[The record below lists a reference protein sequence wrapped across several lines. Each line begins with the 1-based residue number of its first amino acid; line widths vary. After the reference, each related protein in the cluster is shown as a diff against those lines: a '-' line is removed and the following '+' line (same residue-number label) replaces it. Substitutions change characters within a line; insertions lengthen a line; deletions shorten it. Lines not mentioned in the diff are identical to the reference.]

1 MTDCAHPEFM
11 AETSVHRLT
20 DGDGGPV
27 RDFVA
32 ELRIKCKACDLPFH
46 FVGAPTG
53 YAFKHPTVDVVATT
67 LHAPIAPG
75 ERSLADLPSRLAF
88 EAPPS

>member
-1 MTDCAHPEFM
+1 MFEA
-11 AETSVHRLT
+11 SVHRLT
-20 DGDGGPV
+20 DGDDGPV

-32 ELRIKCKACDLPFH
+32 EFRIKCKACDLPFH
-46 FVGAPTG
+46 FLGAPSG
-53 YAFKHPTVDVVATT
+53 YAFKRPTVNVAATT

-75 ERSLADLPSRLAF
+75 ERSLADLPSTITF